1 MSAREVEVLAL
12 VAARKLRQM
21 AAQFQLFGAE
31 AVGQKAEL
39 ADADQ
44 ADFPRRPYR

>member
-1 MSAREVEVLAL
+1 MLAGAVERIGWRAWLADSE
-12 VAARKLRQM
+12 QI
-21 AAQFQLFGAE
+21 AAQLQVSSTE

-44 ADFPRRPYR
+44 TGRQYVK